1 MNQLTQF
8 LVDGILHE
16 AESEVVTAVFGGGFK
31 PPTQGHLEV
40 VLRAIKENPEIDQV
54 YIVVG
59 SGVRNGISQ
68 EQSMKIWEKYKP
80 LIPKTTE
87 IIEAGSPLNWIK
99 DYLKDHTE
107 DKTYILIGAREG
119 NEEDEK
125 DLEQRSNLFK
135 KYGGE
140 IKPIFTQGN
149 ISGTN
154 ARAAAKQS
162 KEAFYPFLPDQLSD
176 SDKEEIYN
184 IILPTLNEVGEGN
197 SKPYEWVEHFGEYFF
212 TTDSNVKYIVSLDEI
227 SEGNKDGISIEF
239 SAKTTEM
246 GGYSSKIEVSKGELF
261 RVMATIINILK
272 TYISKDPKVEF
283 ILYSPHKKTGEGDIN
298 NQRDKLYKAFIKN
311 QLPGAKIKDIGTST
325 IIVYLP
331 NNSETNDLGET
342 SDPQAGTALPY
353 GSGFAP
359 IKENAS
365 YSKDIDVKG
374 KILELTK
381 HMLAKGM
388 NIKPLPKVI
397 FKNGDSSNARDFYGK
412 TAYYNPND
420 QTITLYTEGRHPKD
434 IVRSFSH
441 EMIHHIQ
448 NLENRLGDVSTTN
461 TMEDDNIDKLE
472 QEANLKGTMTFRNW
486 TDSLNESLTK
496 NSNQIYHWTS
506 YSACK
511 KIIESNKLKSNK
523 SNQFFEYDE
532 SRDLPDYKNVVFFTF
547 ENERFADEENSNQ
560 CILVVDKSKLSKDY
574 KVISYGDPYE
584 ETVVYTNDSSIPI
597 LPYLKGVVLMNTL
610 QKSAVKKMVE
620 FLESK
625 GIPYEINNNLE
636 KQVIAKKAKLPT
648 LKKELIN
655 KLKSKYPNGFI
666 GYLNTSLIPRQTPE
680 YFKDNPTYSYPNIT
694 INKPGEYGGKNK
706 FQVKFKIE
714 PQNLENYINW
724 FMYSPDSIE
733 DLIDMDNYEGEE
745 LWLKGNIPIDTDSL
759 NEANLKG
766 TMTFRNWT
774 DSLNEDLSNI
784 SLDYIKTKLPKLD
797 SYPKSDIILSKGDFV
812 YLEIPQDANNPYSMV
827 YEIKVFDIKDGTL
840 VAQSSFDYDD
850 NNKLKGTLDVRPDKR
865 RMGIATEIYK
875 LAEKIIGDTIFPE
888 EKHTED
894 AEKFWRQKNRSFGP
908 QNYDS
913 LNEVKYTNPNFEL
926 EWEEAVRY
934 PEFKEMGK
942 ENWIKVAKQGKLVN
956 YSSIKDVLGN
966 VDLNFDNLEEPKKQ
980 RFQSA
985 FKNGTVETP
994 IAVKFSDNDYDLV
1007 AGNTRLSGLVKNG
1020 EDPKILVI
1028 NISNLDEKKSKDL
1041 FGLNQ
1046 YARELAQ
1053 GLEEEVF
1060 KASKIEKLLKQKYSE
1075 VLEKLFLFEKGDYI
1089 ELNLI
1094 KIRPEH
1100 KGKGWAT
1107 KILDDL
1113 SEYAQEN
1120 NKILTLTP
1128 SDTFGA
1134 SKSRLETFY
1143 KRFGFVPNKGK
1154 NKDFTT
1160 RDAMIRPLSEDTS
1173 ELFTIYLDMD
1183 GVITDFDKKFVELAG
1198 MGPREYENS
1207 FGTEKFWDFIDIK
1220 HKVKFF
1226 SEMEWMPEG
1235 KKLYDFVKQFDH
1247 KLLSAPSK
1255 NDASKIGKRMWRK
1268 ANTPDTQ
1275 LILSAAVNKQNYA
1288 DKSNILIDDREKNIQ
1303 QWRDA
1308 GGIGI
1313 LFKSTDQV
1321 IDELKKIMNL

>member
-197 SKPYEWVEHFGEYFF
+197 SKPYEWVEHFSEYFF

-239 SAKTTEM
+239 SAKTPEM

-325 IIVYLP
+325 IIAYLP

-412 TAYYNPND
+412 TAYYNPNNK
-420 QTITLYTEGRHPKD
+420 TITLYTEGRHPKD

-511 KIIESNKLKSNK
+511 KIIESNKLKSNEA
-523 SNQFFEYDE
+523 NQFFEYDE
-532 SRDLPDYKNVVFFTF
+532 SRILPDYKNVVFFTK
-547 ENERFADEENSNQ
+547 EDERFADEENSNQ
-560 CILVVDKSKLSKDY
+560 CILVVDKSKLFKDY
-574 KVISYGDPYE
+574 KTISYGDPYE
-584 ETVVYTNDSSIPI
+584 EIVVYTNDPSISV
-597 LPYLKGVVLMNTL
+597 LPYLKGVILMNTL
-610 QKSAVKKMVE
+610 QKSAVKKMVV

-625 GIPYEINNNLE
+625 GIPYEINDNLE
-636 KQVIAKKAKLPT
+636 KEVKAKQAKLPT

-666 GYLNTSLIPRQTPE
+666 GYLNTPLISRQTPE

-694 INKPGEYGGKNK
+694 INKLGEYGEKNK

-714 PQNLENYINW
+714 PQNLEKYINW

-733 DLIDMDNYEGEE
+733 DLINMDNYEGEE
-745 LWLKGNIPIDTDSL
+745 LYLKGDIPIDPSTL
-759 NEANLKG
+759 LEANLKG

-1020 EDPKILVI
+1020 EDPKIWIV

>member
-486 TDSLNESLTK
+486 TDSLNE
-496 NSNQIYHWTS
+496 
-506 YSACK
+506 
-511 KIIESNKLKSNK
+511 
-523 SNQFFEYDE
+523 
-532 SRDLPDYKNVVFFTF
+532 
-547 ENERFADEENSNQ
+547 RFD
-560 CILVVDKSKLSKDY
+560 
-574 KVISYGDPYE
+574 
-584 ETVVYTNDSSIPI
+584 
-597 LPYLKGVVLMNTL
+597 
-610 QKSAVKKMVE
+610 
-620 FLESK
+620 
-625 GIPYEINNNLE
+625 
-636 KQVIAKKAKLPT
+636 
-648 LKKELIN
+648 
-655 KLKSKYPNGFI
+655 
-666 GYLNTSLIPRQTPE
+666 
-680 YFKDNPTYSYPNIT
+680 
-694 INKPGEYGGKNK
+694 
-706 FQVKFKIE
+706 
-714 PQNLENYINW
+714 
-724 FMYSPDSIE
+724 
-733 DLIDMDNYEGEE
+733 
-745 LWLKGNIPIDTDSL
+745 
-759 NEANLKG
+759 
-766 TMTFRNWT
+766 
-774 DSLNEDLSNI
+774 
-784 SLDYIKTKLPKLD
+784 
-797 SYPKSDIILSKGDFV
+797 
-812 YLEIPQDANNPYSMV
+812 
-827 YEIKVFDIKDGTL
+827 
-840 VAQSSFDYDD
+840 
-850 NNKLKGTLDVRPDKR
+850 
-865 RMGIATEIYK
+865 
-875 LAEKIIGDTIFPE
+875 
-888 EKHTED
+888 
-894 AEKFWRQKNRSFGP
+894 
-908 QNYDS
+908 
-913 LNEVKYTNPNFEL
+913 
-926 EWEEAVRY
+926 
-934 PEFKEMGK
+934 
-942 ENWIKVAKQGKLVN
+942 
-956 YSSIKDVLGN
+956 
-966 VDLNFDNLEEPKKQ
+966 
-980 RFQSA
+980 
-985 FKNGTVETP
+985 
-994 IAVKFSDNDYDLV
+994 
-1007 AGNTRLSGLVKNG
+1007 
-1020 EDPKILVI
+1020 
-1028 NISNLDEKKSKDL
+1028 
-1041 FGLNQ
+1041 
-1046 YARELAQ
+1046 
-1053 GLEEEVF
+1053 
-1060 KASKIEKLLKQKYSE
+1060 
-1075 VLEKLFLFEKGDYI
+1075 
-1089 ELNLI
+1089 
-1094 KIRPEH
+1094 
-1100 KGKGWAT
+1100 
-1107 KILDDL
+1107 
-1113 SEYAQEN
+1113 
-1120 NKILTLTP
+1120 
-1128 SDTFGA
+1128 
-1134 SKSRLETFY
+1134 
-1143 KRFGFVPNKGK
+1143 
-1154 NKDFTT
+1154 
-1160 RDAMIRPLSEDTS
+1160 
-1173 ELFTIYLDMD
+1173 
-1183 GVITDFDKKFVELAG
+1183 
-1198 MGPREYENS
+1198 
-1207 FGTEKFWDFIDIK
+1207 
-1220 HKVKFF
+1220 
-1226 SEMEWMPEG
+1226 
-1235 KKLYDFVKQFDH
+1235 
-1247 KLLSAPSK
+1247 
-1255 NDASKIGKRMWRK
+1255 
-1268 ANTPDTQ
+1268 
-1275 LILSAAVNKQNYA
+1275 
-1288 DKSNILIDDREKNIQ
+1288 
-1303 QWRDA
+1303 
-1308 GGIGI
+1308 
-1313 LFKSTDQV
+1313 
-1321 IDELKKIMNL
+1321 